1 MKRMFGILALMV
13 IASIMITGCVQP
25 AGNETVTPG
34 VTPGLTGTPMGTEEG
49 TPAITETPMET
60 GTPMETE
67 TPMTTAT
74 TPMETETTP
83 VGTETP
89 MTTATTLAGG
99 ETPMATATTPVTG
112 ATETPPGPPAAL
124 VADETVSITDSGYVP
139 NTLTVPVGTTVGWTN
154 DASTNQTVSANGE
167 AGFFDSGLLAPGD
180 TFSYTF
186 NGVGNYTYQS
196 MTAGFEGEIFVT
208 P

>member
-13 IASIMITGCVQP
+13 IASIMIAGCVQP

-34 VTPGLTGTPMGTEEG
+34 TTPGLTETPVATA
-49 TPAITETPMET
+49 TTPMET
-60 GTPMETE
+60 G

-74 TPMETETTP
+74 TPMETETPMETATTPMGTGTPMTTTTTP
-83 VGTETP
+83 VGTGTP
-89 MTTATTLAGG
+89 MTTATTPA
-99 ETPMATATTPVTG
+99 TG
-112 ATETPPGPPAAL
+112 ATETPPGPPATL
-124 VADETVSITDSGYVP
+124 VADEIVSITDSGYVP
-139 NTLTVPVGTTVGWTN
+139 NTITVPVGTTVGWTN

-180 TFSYTF
+180 TYSYTF
-186 NGVGNYTYQS
+186 NSADNYTYQS
-196 MTAGFEGEIFVT
+196 LTTGIEGEIIVT

>member
-1 MKRMFGILALMV
+1 M
-13 IASIMITGCVQP
+13 IAGCVQP

-34 VTPGLTGTPMGTEEG
+34 VTPGLTETPMGTTEE
-49 TPAITETPMET
+49 TPAITE
-60 GTPMETE
+60 TPMETE

-154 DASTNQTVSANGE
+154 DGSTNQTVSANGE

-196 MTAGFEGEIFVT
+196 MTGGFEGEIIVT
-208 P
+208 A

>member
-13 IASIMITGCVQP
+13 IASIMIAGCVQP

-34 VTPGLTGTPMGTEEG
+34 VTPGLTETPMGTEEE

-89 MTTATTLAGG
+89 MGTTTTPAGG
-99 ETPMATATTPVTG
+99 ETPMATTPAG
-112 ATETPPGPPAAL
+112 ATETPPGPPAAV
-124 VADETVSITDSGYVP
+124 VADEIVSITESGYVP
-139 NTLTVPVGTTVGWTN
+139 DTLTVPVGTTVGWTN
-154 DASTNQTVSANGE
+154 DASSNQTVSATG
-167 AGFFDSGLLAPGD
+167 ATGFFNSVMLAPGD
-180 TFSYTF
+180 SYSYTF
-186 NGVGNYTYQS
+186 NAADNYTYQS
-196 MTAGFEGEIFVT
+196 QTTGITGTIIVTA
-208 P
+208 

>member
-13 IASIMITGCVQP
+13 IASIMIAGCVQP

-34 VTPGLTGTPMGTEEG
+34 VTPGLTETPMGTVEE
-49 TPAITETPMET
+49 TPAIT
-60 GTPMETE
+60 
-67 TPMTTAT
+67 A

-99 ETPMATATTPVTG
+99 ETPMATTPAG

-124 VADETVSITDSGYVP
+124 VADETVAITDSGYAP
-139 NTLTVPVGTTVGWTN
+139 NSLTVPVGTTVGWTN
-154 DASTNQTVSANGE
+154 EASTNQTVSANGE

-196 MTAGFEGEIFVT
+196 MTGGFEGEIIVI

>member
-13 IASIMITGCVQP
+13 IASIMIAGCVQP
-25 AGNETVTPG
+25 EGNETVTPG
-34 VTPGLTGTPMGTEEG
+34 VTPGV
-49 TPAITETPMET
+49 TETPMET
-60 GTPMETE
+60 AEETPAITE

-83 VGTETP
+83 VRTETP
-89 MTTATTLAGG
+89 TTTATTLAGD
-99 ETPMATATTPVTG
+99 ETPMV
-112 ATETPPGPPAAL
+112 TETPPGPPAAL

-154 DASTNQTVSANGE
+154 DGLTDQTVSANGE
-167 AGFFDSGLLAPGD
+167 AAFFDSGLLAPGD

-186 NGVGNYTYQS
+186 SDAGNYTYQS
-196 MTAGFEGEIFVT
+196 MIGGFVGEIIVT
-208 P
+208 V

>member
-13 IASIMITGCVQP
+13 IASIMIAGCVQP

-34 VTPGLTGTPMGTEEG
+34 TTPGLTETPVATA
-49 TPAITETPMET
+49 TTPMET
-60 GTPMETE
+60 G

-74 TPMETETTP
+74 TPMETETPMATATTPMGTGTPMTTTTTP
-83 VGTETP
+83 VGTGTP
-89 MTTATTLAGG
+89 MTTATTPA
-99 ETPMATATTPVTG
+99 TG
-112 ATETPPGPPAAL
+112 ATETPPGPPATL
-124 VADETVSITDSGYVP
+124 VADEIVSITDSGYVP
-139 NTLTVPVGTTVGWTN
+139 NTITVPVGTTVGWTN

-180 TFSYTF
+180 TYSYTF
-186 NGVGNYTYQS
+186 NSADNYTYQS
-196 MTAGFEGEIFVT
+196 LTTGIEGEIIVT

>member
-13 IASIMITGCVQP
+13 IASIMIAGCVQP

-34 VTPGLTGTPMGTEEG
+34 VTPGLTETPMGTVEE
-49 TPAITETPMET
+49 TPAITATPMET
-60 GTPMETE
+60 ETTPVETE
-67 TPMTTAT
+67 TPMTTA

-99 ETPMATATTPVTG
+99 ETPMATTPAG

-124 VADETVSITDSGYVP
+124 VADETISITDSGYAP
-139 NTLTVPVGTTVGWTN
+139 NSLTVPVGTTVGWTN
-154 DASTNQTVSANGE
+154 EASTNQTVSANGE

-196 MTAGFEGEIFVT
+196 MTGGFEGEIIVT
-208 P
+208 A